1 MVSGEGTV
9 GSSPGPAVAV
19 WLLGLTQIVGYGT
32 LYYSFGILAGDIA
45 SDLGWPV
52 SRVFGA
58 FSLTLLAAGFAAPL
72 AGRLVDRHGA
82 AAVMTAGSVAAAAA
96 MAALA
101 LLPGPAG
108 FVAGLLLVQMTTT
121 FVTYDAAFACLVQN
135 TGLAAGRRIVHLTL
149 IAGFASTIFW
159 PLTSWL
165 HGVVSWRTIVL
176 AYAVLNLLLCAPVH
190 HWLRRMR
197 PPAEPPAAR
206 AAEGQPAGA
215 AAATSAPAP
224 LPEDRQRRAMV
235 LVAVAFALG
244 GFVLSAIL
252 AQMVPLLSALRLGD
266 AAVAV
271 AMLFGPAQVLV
282 RFVNMQV
289 GQASHPI
296 VPTLISSALLPIAV
310 TVLAFGGSSL
320 IAACVFAVV
329 LGAGSGLKSIV
340 QGTLPLALFGRRAY
354 GERLGRIASVRL
366 VMASVAPFVLALM
379 LETSGAVAALAT
391 MAAFGLAGTIAFV
404 AVARMCRTGSSD
416 QR

>member
-1 MVSGEGTV
+1 
-9 GSSPGPAVAV
+9 
-19 WLLGLTQIVGYGT
+19 
-32 LYYSFGILAGDIA
+32 
-45 SDLGWPV
+45 
-52 SRVFGA
+52 
-58 FSLTLLAAGFAAPL
+58 
-72 AGRLVDRHGA
+72 
-82 AAVMTAGSVAAAAA
+82 

-108 FVAGLLLVQMTTT
+108 FIVGLLLVQMATT

-165 HGVVSWRTIVL
+165 HGVVEWQTIVL
-176 AYAVLNLLLCAPVH
+176 AYAAVNLLVCAPVH
-190 HWLRRMR
+190 HRLRRMR
-197 PPAEPPAAR
+197 PQVEPQAAGTGDGH
-206 AAEGQPAGA
+206 AAGA
-215 AAATSAPAP
+215 AKAAYAPVP
-224 LPEDRQRRAMV
+224 LAEAHQRRAMV
-235 LVAVAFALG
+235 LVAIAFALG

-289 GQASHPI
+289 GQANHPI

-310 TVLAFGGSSL
+310 TVLAFGGSNL
-320 IAACVFAVV
+320 LAACVFAVV

-391 MAAFGLAGTIAFV
+391 MAVIGLAGTIAFV
-404 AVARMCRTGSSD
+404 AVARMCRPDTSD

>member
-1 MVSGEGTV
+1 
-9 GSSPGPAVAV
+9 
-19 WLLGLTQIVGYGT
+19 
-32 LYYSFGILAGDIA
+32 
-45 SDLGWPV
+45 
-52 SRVFGA
+52 
-58 FSLTLLAAGFAAPL
+58 LLAAGFAAPL

-82 AAVMTAGSVAAAAA
+82 ATVMTAGSVAAAGA

-108 FVAGLLLVQMTTT
+108 FVVGLLLVQMATT

-165 HGVVSWRTIVL
+165 HGVLPWQTIVL
-176 AYAVLNLLLCAPVH
+176 AYAALNLCVCAPVH
-190 HWLRRMR
+190 HRLKRMR
-197 PPAEPPAAR
+197 SPVEPPAA
-206 AAEGQPAGA
+206 ATGDGPSAGA
-215 AAATSAPAP
+215 AKAAHAPAP
-224 LPEDRQRRAMV
+224 LPEERQRRAMV
-235 LVAVAFALG
+235 LVAIAFALG

-296 VPTLISSALLPIAV
+296 VATLVSSALLPVGVAI
-310 TVLAFGGSSL
+310 LALGGSNL
-320 IAACVFAVV
+320 FAACVFAVV

-391 MAAFGLAGTIAFV
+391 MAAVGLSGTIAFL
-404 AVARMCRTGSSD
+404 AVARMCRPRASD
-416 QR
+416 QG

>member
-1 MVSGEGTV
+1 VSGDRTADPA
-9 GSSPGPAVAV
+9 PGPAAAV
-19 WLLGLTQIVGYGT
+19 WLLGLTQVVGYGT
-32 LYYSFGILAGDIA
+32 LYYSFGILAADIA
-45 SDLGWPV
+45 ADLGWPV
-52 SRVFGA
+52 YRVFGA

-82 AAVMTAGSVAAAAA
+82 ATVMTAGSVAAAGA

-101 LLPGPAG
+101 FLPGPAG
-108 FVAGLLLVQMTTT
+108 FVAGLLLVQVATT

-135 TGLAAGRRIVHLTL
+135 TGLSAGRRIVHLTL

-165 HGVVSWRTIVL
+165 HGVVPWQTIIL
-176 AYAVLNLLLCAPVH
+176 AYAALNLVLCAPVH
-190 HWLRRMR
+190 HRLRRMR
-197 PPAEPPAAR
+197 PPVEPPGVGRSDSHA
-206 AAEGQPAGA
+206 GGA
-215 AAATSAPAP
+215 AKAAYAPAP
-224 LPEDRQRRAMV
+224 LPEGRQRRAMV
-235 LVAVAFALG
+235 LVAIAFALG

-252 AQMVPLLSALRLGD
+252 AQMVPLLSTLHLGD
-266 AAVAV
+266 SAVAV

-296 VPTLISSALLPIAV
+296 VPTLISSALLPVAV
-310 TVLAFGGSSL
+310 TVLAFGGSNL
-320 IAACVFAVV
+320 VAACIFAVV

-391 MAAFGLAGTIAFV
+391 MTAIGLSGTIAFV
-404 AVARMCRTGSSD
+404 AVARMCRPGASE